1 LKNPEGPPK
10 RSNSANRKEARMA
23 KVRCLTKIIN
33 LKGDTMKIH
42 SSKLGLILEVVF
54 CCSLLAGCGLPRNPV
69 PLARISDGQL
79 AGFSGVRYW
88 DVQYN
93 PDVTIDSSDSSGC
106 SFLALSGGGAK
117 GAFGAGFLNGWTD
130 SGTRPEFKIVTGIST
145 GALIA
150 PLAFLGPEYDNELA
164 ESYTTIRTKDI
175 LNVQGLLGWGIL
187 PLLTGES
194 YASTE
199 PLQNMIADMLTPQ
212 AFEAIANEH
221 AEGRRLYIGTTNLDA
236 QRVVIW
242 DMGAIASSGH
252 PDALK
257 LFSKVM
263 LASASIPGAFPPV
276 RFNVEIDGKKY
287 DEMHVD
293 GGVITGVFGYGAHL
307 FKDAQNKGLCSFYV
321 IKNGKLDV
329 EADQVRRHVFPISVR
344 SFGTLMK
351 AQSWSDMLRLH
362 NSAQKDNVEFNYISL
377 PYNYEAKG
385 NEMFD
390 PEEMKRLYDLGY
402 SIATSDK
409 PWQKEIPVFK
419 QVSEFIWTPAR

>member
-1 LKNPEGPPK
+1 M
-10 RSNSANRKEARMA
+10 NSLYKKDILAF
-23 KVRCLTKIIN
+23 IIY
-33 LKGDTMKIH
+33 T
-42 SSKLGLILEVVF
+42 SFLGI
-54 CCSLLAGCGLPRNPV
+54 AGCGLPRNPV

-79 AGFSGVRYW
+79 AGFPGVRFW
-88 DVQYN
+88 DVQYK
-93 PDVTIDSSDSSGC
+93 PDVKIDSKDSSDC

-130 SGTRPEFKIVTGIST
+130 SGGRPKFKIVTGIST

-150 PLAFLGPEYDNELA
+150 PLAFLGSEYDYKLREN
-164 ESYTTIRTKDI
+164 YTTIRTKDI
-175 LNVQGLLGWGIL
+175 LNVQGLLGFGIL
-187 PLLTGES
+187 SVLFGES

-199 PLQNMIADMLTPQ
+199 PLQNMIADMITP
-212 AFEAIANEH
+212 EVLDAIAREH
-221 AEGRRLYIGTTNLDA
+221 EKGRKLYIATTNLDA
-236 QRVVIW
+236 QRPVAW

-252 PDALK
+252 RDALK
-257 LFSKVM
+257 LFRKVM

-276 RFNVEIDGKKY
+276 YFDVEIDGKKY

-293 GGVITGVFGYGAHL
+293 GGVIAGVFGYGFTL
-307 FKDAQNKGLCSFYV
+307 FTKAQDKGMCSFYV

-329 EADQVRRHVFPISVR
+329 EADQVRRHVFPISAR
-344 SFGTLMK
+344 SFSTLMK

-362 NSAQKDNVEFNYISL
+362 NNAQRDNVEFNYISL

-402 SIATSDK
+402 SIATSDS
-409 PWQKEIPVFK
+409 PWQKEIPLFK
-419 QVSEFIWTPAR
+419 KDSKWIWTPAR

>member
-1 LKNPEGPPK
+1 MSHAL
-10 RSNSANRKEARMA
+10 RKS
-23 KVRCLTKIIN
+23 VLVQSIFVTVV
-33 LKGDTMKIH
+33 
-42 SSKLGLILEVVF
+42 IL
-54 CCSLLAGCGLPRNPV
+54 SGCGLPRNPV

-79 AGFSGVRYW
+79 ADFQQVRYW

-93 PDVTIDSSDSSGC
+93 PDVKIDPRDTSGC

-150 PLAFLGPEYDNELA
+150 PLAFLGPEYDDELR
-164 ESYTTIRTKDI
+164 EGYTTIKTKDI
-175 LNVQGLLGWGIL
+175 LNVEGILGFGIL
-187 PLLTGES
+187 PVLFGES
-194 YASTE
+194 YASTK
-199 PLQNMIADMLTPQ
+199 PLQNMIADMLTPEV
-212 AFEAIANEH
+212 FEAIAAEH
-221 AEGRRLYIGTTNLDA
+221 KEGRRFYIGTTNLDA
-236 QRVVIW
+236 QRIVIW

-252 PDALK
+252 SDALK
-257 LFSKVM
+257 LFRKVM

-276 RFNVEIDGKKY
+276 RFDVEIDGKKY

-307 FKDAQNKGLCSFYV
+307 FKDAQDKGLCSFYV

-329 EADQVRRHVFPISVR
+329 EAEQVRRHVFPISIR
-344 SFGTLMK
+344 SFSTLMK
-351 AQSWSDMLRLH
+351 AQSWSDMLRLY
-362 NSAQKDNVEFNYISL
+362 NNAQRDNVEFNYISL
-377 PYNYEAKG
+377 PYDYEAKG

-402 SIATSDK
+402 SIATSDN
-409 PWQKEIPVFK
+409 PWQKEIPFFRK
-419 QVSEFIWTPAR
+419 DREWIWTPAR